1 MAYIRVKRLI
11 QNRGGDR
18 RAVICAPPSVC
29 YFDGMEQSPGPSN
42 AYDQATLNFYA
53 DEAPV
58 YIASG
63 KGGVSR
69 WLDDFAKAL
78 PVGARILELGC
89 GGGRDAEALL
99 ARGFDVDATDGTPAM
114 AAKAAERLGRPV
126 RVMRFDELS
135 DVSSYDAVWANASL
149 LHVPSPA
156 LAEVLAL
163 ILRALKPGG
172 LHFANYK
179 AGGIAGRDRLGRY
192 FNYPDRAA
200 LIAAYGR
207 SGDWDVLSVTDYI
220 GGGYEGD
227 QGPWI
232 AITALRP
239 PI

>member
-1 MAYIRVKRLI
+1 MDQPA
-11 QNRGGDR
+11 D
-18 RAVICAPPSVC
+18 
-29 YFDGMEQSPGPSN
+29 PSN

-58 YIASG
+58 YVASG

-69 WLDDFAKAL
+69 WLDGFAQVL
-78 PVGARILELGC
+78 PAGARILELGC

-135 DVSSYDAVWANASL
+135 DVRSYDAVWANASL
-149 LHVPSPA
+149 LHVPYPA
-156 LAEVLAL
+156 LADVLVL

-179 AGGIAGRDRLGRY
+179 AGGTAGRDRLGRY
-192 FNYPDRAA
+192 FNYPDRTA
-200 LIAAYGR
+200 LIAAYAR
-207 SGDWDVLSVTDYI
+207 SGDWDVLSVIDYI
-220 GGGYEGD
+220 GGGYEGG
-227 QGPWI
+227 QGPWT
-232 AITALRP
+232 AITARRP
-239 PI
+239 PA

>member
-1 MAYIRVKRLI
+1 MDQPR
-11 QNRGGDR
+11 DT
-18 RAVICAPPSVC
+18 
-29 YFDGMEQSPGPSN
+29 SN

-58 YIASG
+58 YVASG

-69 WLDDFAKAL
+69 WLDDFAEAL
-78 PVGARILELGC
+78 PAGARILELGC

-135 DVSSYDAVWANASL
+135 DESAFDAVWANASL
-149 LHVPSPA
+149 LHVPRAA
-156 LAEVLAL
+156 LADVLAL

-172 LHFANYK
+172 LHFATYK
-179 AGGIAGRDRLGRY
+179 AGGSAGRDRLGRY

-200 LIAAYGR
+200 LIAAYAR
-207 SGDWDVLSVTDYI
+207 SGDWDILAVTEYI
-220 GGGYEGD
+220 GGGYEGG

-232 AITALRP
+232 AITARRP
-239 PI
+239 LA

>member
-1 MAYIRVKRLI
+1 MDHPRDTAI
-11 QNRGGDR
+11 
-18 RAVICAPPSVC
+18 AH
-29 YFDGMEQSPGPSN
+29 
-42 AYDQATLNFYA
+42 DQATLDFYA
-53 DEAPV
+53 AEAPV
-58 YIASG
+58 YVASG

-69 WLDDFAKAL
+69 WLDGFAQEL

-135 DVSSYDAVWANASL
+135 EVNSYDAIWANASL
-149 LHVPSPA
+149 LHVPRAA
-156 LAEVLAL
+156 LGEVLAL

-192 FNYPDRAA
+192 FNYPDREA
-200 LIAAYGR
+200 LIAAYGG
-207 SGDWDVLSVTDYI
+207 SGRWDVLSVIDYT
-220 GGGYEGD
+220 GGGYEGG

-232 AITALRP
+232 AITARRP
-239 PI
+239 LSLPARG

>member
-1 MAYIRVKRLI
+1 M
-11 QNRGGDR
+11 D
-18 RAVICAPPSVC
+18 
-29 YFDGMEQSPGPSN
+29 QSPDRSN

-58 YIASG
+58 YVASG

-69 WLDDFAKAL
+69 WLDDFSQAL
-78 PVGARILELGC
+78 PAGAHILELGC

-114 AAKAAERLGRPV
+114 AAKAAQRLGRPV

-149 LHVPSPA
+149 LHVPYPA
-156 LAEVLAL
+156 LTDILAL

-179 AGGIAGRDRLGRY
+179 AGGTAGRDRLGRY
-192 FNYPDRAA
+192 FNYPDEAA
-200 LIAAYGR
+200 LRTAYAQSGR
-207 SGDWDVLSVTDYI
+207 WDVLSVTNYI
-220 GGGYEGD
+220 GGGYEGG
-227 QGPWI
+227 QGPWL
-232 AITALRP
+232 AITARRP
-239 PI
+239 PD